1 MPDVLV
7 VVCKIIGPGSLR
19 RQLNVLQPQ
28 SDASLP
34 HRVTTFV
41 KLHRSDVGRSPLH
54 GHRSNERKSA
64 TATLLVIRPGLI
76 EAGP

>member
-1 MPDVLV
+1 LPDFLV

-19 RQLNVLQPQ
+19 RQLNVLRPQ
-28 SDASLP
+28 SAASHP
-34 HRVTTFV
+34 DRVTNSV

-54 GHRSNERKSA
+54 GRRNNERKSA